1 MNKITHLRTSSLS
14 PASHIRYDEDMFK
27 NFVLKKLQKYVRQY
41 FEQHP
46 EVKLIA
52 VAGSVGKTSTK
63 RALATLLSQRYR
75 VRMQE
80 GNHNSEISVPMA
92 ILGIEMPGKVHNI
105 FSWLGV
111 FRAARHRVKRPTD
124 VDIIIQELGTDHI
137 GDIAAFGEY
146 LTPDISLVTAVTAE
160 HMEFFGSI
168 ETVAREELSIAK
180 FSRFVLI
187 NRDDVDGRFSE
198 FLANANFSTYGTTG
212 VAEYRFEEQAFTP
225 DVGYQ
230 GNVMAN
236 GVQPFAATIN
246 VTGEHSLRPIIGAIA
261 ASMLMGLSPAEVV
274 QGLSLIKPVP
284 GRMNLLRGIQG
295 TTIIDDTY
303 NSSPAA
309 AAAALQTLYSFDQA
323 PQRIAV
329 LGDMREL
336 GASSQ
341 AEHEK
346 LGALCDPGLLAWV
359 VTVGPETEQFLA
371 PIARRRGC
379 QVHVARNAIEAGKFV
394 RSVTIDQ
401 AVILVKGSQNEIF
414 LEECVKELC
423 NMTEDIELVRQSPEW
438 MRVKD
443 RFFSRYQ

>member
-1 MNKITHLRTSSLS
+1 
-14 PASHIRYDEDMFK
+14 
-27 NFVLKKLQKYVRQY
+27 
-41 FEQHP
+41 
-46 EVKLIA
+46 
-52 VAGSVGKTSTK
+52 
-63 RALATLLSQRYR
+63 
-75 VRMQE
+75 
-80 GNHNSEISVPMA
+80 
-92 ILGIEMPGKVHNI
+92 
-105 FSWLGV
+105 
-111 FRAARHRVKRPTD
+111 
-124 VDIIIQELGTDHI
+124 
-137 GDIAAFGEY
+137 
-146 LTPDISLVTAVTAE
+146 
-160 HMEFFGSI
+160 
-168 ETVAREELSIAK
+168 
-180 FSRFVLI
+180 
-187 NRDDVDGRFSE
+187 
-198 FLANANFSTYGTTG
+198 
-212 VAEYRFEEQAFTP
+212 
-225 DVGYQ
+225 
-230 GNVMAN
+230 
-236 GVQPFAATIN
+236 
-246 VTGEHSLRPIIGAIA
+246 
-261 ASMLMGLSPAEVV
+261 MLMGLSPAEVV

-394 RSVTIDQ
+394 RSVTIDE

-443 RFFSRYQ
+443 GFFSRYQ